1 VKLGLIGC
9 GFMGE
14 AMLSATIGKHVVQP
28 GDVFVAEVNDERCSA
43 MSGRYGVRVTS
54 NPAEVID
61 ASEVV
66 VFAVKPQEFDRRRAS
81 RAGAFR
87 READHRLDHGG
98 RADRPIARMLT
109 HAAIVRVMP
118 NTPAAVGEGM
128 SVWTAT
134 PEVDGAAREQVGAIL
149 GAMGREVH
157 VDDEKYLDMAT
168 ALSGSGPGFVYML
181 LEAFID
187 AGVHV
192 GFKRNVAEMLALQT
206 FVGSAKYAEATG
218 KHPAELRNEVTSPA
232 GTTAAG
238 LLVLESAGVRG
249 AIIDAIEAAYERS
262 RELGRVVSSAPIA
275 RRVGCLAGHVSSSAR
290 SRRRDHRAP
299 LLSWFN
305 MDPRSPLI
313 QALNRSPGRSSSRSG
328 GSCRGGHDRPS
339 RRSSRPSP
347 AQFVSGLP
355 AVLRLEPPRLALR

>member
-1 VKLGLIGC
+1 MKLGLIGC

-14 AMLSATIGKHVVQP
+14 ALLGATIKHDVVKP
-28 GDVFVAEVNDERCSA
+28 ADVTVAEINE
-43 MSGRYGVRVTS
+43 GRRATIKRQYGVHVAAR
-54 NPAEVID
+54 PADVIGP
-61 ASEVV
+61 SEIVL
-66 VFAVKPQEFDRRRAS
+66 FAVKPQEFA
-81 RAGAFR
+81 AAAHHLQGQFR
-87 READHRLDHGG
+87 RDQTIVSIMAGVPIEKVF
-98 RADRPIARMLT
+98 RALA

-118 NTPAAVGEGM
+118 NAPAAVGEAI

-134 PEVDGAAREQVGAIL
+134 PEVDGAARQHVGAIL

-192 GFKRNVAEMLALQT
+192 GFKRDVAEMLALQT
-206 FVGSAKYAEATG
+206 FIGSAKYAEATG
-218 KHPAELRNEVTSPA
+218 KHPAQLRNEVTSPA

-262 RELGRVVSSAPIA
+262 RELG
-275 RRVGCLAGHVSSSAR
+275 
-290 SRRRDHRAP
+290 
-299 LLSWFN
+299 
-305 MDPRSPLI
+305 
-313 QALNRSPGRSSSRSG
+313 
-328 GSCRGGHDRPS
+328 
-339 RRSSRPSP
+339 
-347 AQFVSGLP
+347 
-355 AVLRLEPPRLALR
+355 E

>member
-1 VKLGLIGC
+1 MISDS
-9 GFMGE
+9 E
-14 AMLSATIGKHVVQP
+14 I
-28 GDVFVAEVNDERCSA
+28 
-43 MSGRYGVRVTS
+43 
-54 NPAEVID
+54 VIL
-61 ASEVV
+61 
-66 VFAVKPQEFDRRRAS
+66 AVKPQEFSSAAHPLQWR
-81 RAGAFR
+81 FR
-87 READHRLDHGG
+87 REQTIVSIMAGV
-98 RADRPIARMLT
+98 PIEKIARTLT

-134 PEVDGAAREQVGAIL
+134 PEVDGVAREQVGAIL

-206 FVGSAKYAEATG
+206 FIGSAKYAEATG
-218 KHPAELRNEVTSPA
+218 KHPAQLRNEVTSPA

-249 AIIDAIEAAYERS
+249 AIIDAIEAAYARS
-262 RELGRVVSSAPIA
+262 RELG
-275 RRVGCLAGHVSSSAR
+275 
-290 SRRRDHRAP
+290 
-299 LLSWFN
+299 
-305 MDPRSPLI
+305 
-313 QALNRSPGRSSSRSG
+313 
-328 GSCRGGHDRPS
+328 
-339 RRSSRPSP
+339 
-347 AQFVSGLP
+347 
-355 AVLRLEPPRLALR
+355 E

>member
-1 VKLGLIGC
+1 MKLGLIGC

-14 AMLSATIGKHVVQP
+14 ALLGATIEKGVVEP
-28 GDVFVAEVNDERCSA
+28 TDVFVAEINEERRSA
-43 MSGRYGVRVTS
+43 VASRYGVRVTGD
-54 NPAEVID
+54 AEAVISD
-61 ASEVV
+61 SEIVIL
-66 VFAVKPQEFDRRRAS
+66 AVKPQEFSSAAHPLQWR
-81 RAGAFR
+81 FR
-87 READHRLDHGG
+87 REQTIVSIMAGV
-98 RADRPIARMLT
+98 PIEKIARTLT

-134 PEVDGAAREQVGAIL
+134 PEVDGVAREQVGAIL

-206 FVGSAKYAEATG
+206 FIGSAKYAEATG
-218 KHPAELRNEVTSPA
+218 KHPAQLRNEVTSPA

-249 AIIDAIEAAYERS
+249 AIIDAIEAAYARS
-262 RELGRVVSSAPIA
+262 RELG
-275 RRVGCLAGHVSSSAR
+275 
-290 SRRRDHRAP
+290 
-299 LLSWFN
+299 
-305 MDPRSPLI
+305 
-313 QALNRSPGRSSSRSG
+313 
-328 GSCRGGHDRPS
+328 
-339 RRSSRPSP
+339 
-347 AQFVSGLP
+347 
-355 AVLRLEPPRLALR
+355 E

>member
-1 VKLGLIGC
+1 MKLGLIGC

-14 AMLSATIGKHVVQP
+14 AILSATIGRGVVLP
-28 GDVFVAEVNDERCSA
+28 ADVTVAEINDERCSA
-43 MSGRYGVRVTS
+43 VNSRYGVRATS
-54 NPAEVID
+54 DAGAVID
-61 ASEVV
+61 ASEIV
-66 VFAVKPQEFDRRRAS
+66 VFAVKPQEFENTAHHMRGR
-81 RAGAFR
+81 FR
-87 READHRLDHGG
+87 RDQTVVSIMAGVTID
-98 RADRPIARMLT
+98 AIARTLS
-109 HAAIVRVMP
+109 HAGIVRVMP

-134 PEVDGAAREQVGAIL
+134 PEVEGTAREQVGAIL

-206 FVGSAKYAEATG
+206 FIGSAKYAAETG

-238 LLVLESAGVRG
+238 LLVLENAGVRG

-262 RELGRVVSSAPIA
+262 RELGA
-275 RRVGCLAGHVSSSAR
+275 
-290 SRRRDHRAP
+290 
-299 LLSWFN
+299 
-305 MDPRSPLI
+305 
-313 QALNRSPGRSSSRSG
+313 
-328 GSCRGGHDRPS
+328 
-339 RRSSRPSP
+339 
-347 AQFVSGLP
+347 
-355 AVLRLEPPRLALR
+355 

>member
-14 AMLSATIGKHVVQP
+14 ALLGATIKHDVVKP
-28 GDVFVAEVNDERCSA
+28 ADVTVAEINEDRRA
-43 MSGRYGVRVTS
+43 TIKRQYGVHVAAR
-54 NPAEVID
+54 PADVIGP
-61 ASEVV
+61 SEIVL
-66 VFAVKPQEFDRRRAS
+66 FAVKPQEFDA
-81 RAGAFR
+81 AAHHLQGQFR
-87 READHRLDHGG
+87 RDQTIVSIMAGVPIEKVF
-98 RADRPIARMLT
+98 RALA

-118 NTPAAVGEGM
+118 NAPAAVGEAI

-134 PEVDGAAREQVGAIL
+134 PEVDGAARQHVGAIL

-192 GFKRNVAEMLALQT
+192 GFKRDVAEMLALQT
-206 FVGSAKYAEATG
+206 FIGSAKYAEATG
-218 KHPAELRNEVTSPA
+218 KHPAQLRNEVTSPA

-262 RELGRVVSSAPIA
+262 RELG
-275 RRVGCLAGHVSSSAR
+275 
-290 SRRRDHRAP
+290 
-299 LLSWFN
+299 
-305 MDPRSPLI
+305 
-313 QALNRSPGRSSSRSG
+313 
-328 GSCRGGHDRPS
+328 
-339 RRSSRPSP
+339 
-347 AQFVSGLP
+347 
-355 AVLRLEPPRLALR
+355 E

>member
-14 AMLSATIGKHVVQP
+14 AMLSAAIQKGVVQP
-28 GDVFVAEVNDERCSA
+28 GDVFVAELNDERCAAVNS
-43 MSGRYGVRVTS
+43 RYGVRATNDS
-54 NPAEVID
+54 AEVIA

-66 VFAVKPQEFDRRRAS
+66 VFAVKPQEFAS
-81 RAGAFR
+81 AAHHLQGTFR
-87 READHRLDHGG
+87 RDQTIVSIMAGVPIDK
-98 RADRPIARMLT
+98 IARTLK

-118 NTPAAVGEGM
+118 NTPAAVGEGI
-128 SVWTAT
+128 SVWMAT
-134 PEVDGAAREQVGAIL
+134 PEVDAAAREQVGAIL

-168 ALSGSGPGFVYML
+168 ALSASGPGFVYML

-206 FVGSAKYAEATG
+206 FIGSARYAEATG
-218 KHPAELRNEVTSPA
+218 KHPAQLRNEVTSPA

-262 RELGRVVSSAPIA
+262 RELG
-275 RRVGCLAGHVSSSAR
+275 
-290 SRRRDHRAP
+290 
-299 LLSWFN
+299 
-305 MDPRSPLI
+305 
-313 QALNRSPGRSSSRSG
+313 
-328 GSCRGGHDRPS
+328 
-339 RRSSRPSP
+339 
-347 AQFVSGLP
+347 
-355 AVLRLEPPRLALR
+355 E